1 MLESGPLVAVV
12 VSAGLAAGCFTVASA
27 LAAGAERQLADKAQ
41 VYVGADLSVDLFDPL
56 EVPADWQG
64 RATIISKTRVKYGD
78 TRADL
83 VGIDRSEFA
92 DVATLRAD
100 GADQSLDDLVS
111 AITPVGIGIWAIS
124 VGGEHAVGDVVA
136 VEVPGIADP
145 VPVSVAA
152 TADFFPRRSRRC
164 RCSSS
169 IVTWRTSSR
178 STPRDALLMRDPPDD
193 AVETI
198 RAQGV
203 RTGLVRDAT
212 RAFDGSAYSAL
223 RWAYAPLAAL
233 GVLFAIVALALQL
246 LVVSARRSQ
255 RRIADAVMRR
265 TGFTTRG
272 LWWASVVEIGV
283 PLVVGSVIGVGAAV
297 LAARLSIVRL
307 DPMPA
312 LAPPAEFL
320 MPWNVLV
327 GVACVVPIWTALIA
341 FVIVRSTVRADPM
354 RVFQGAA

>member
-1 MLESGPLVAVV
+1 MFVV
-12 VSAGLAAGCFTVASA
+12 DRAAADEVSQYA
-27 LAAGAERQLADKAQ
+27 
-41 VYVGADLSVDLFDPL
+41 
-56 EVPADWQG
+56 
-64 RATIISKTRVKYGD
+64 
-78 TRADL
+78 
-83 VGIDRSEFA
+83 
-92 DVATLRAD
+92 
-100 GADQSLDDLVS
+100 
-111 AITPVGIGIWAIS
+111 
-124 VGGEHAVGDVVA
+124 
-136 VEVPGIADP
+136 
-145 VPVSVAA
+145 
-152 TADFFPRRSRRC
+152 
-164 RCSSS
+164 
-169 IVTWRTSSR
+169 
-178 STPRDALLMRDPPDD
+178 RDALLIRDPPDD
-193 AVETI
+193 AVATI

-203 RTGLVRDAT
+203 RTGLVLDAT

-233 GVLFAIVALALQL
+233 GVLFAVVALALQL

-272 LWWASVVEIGV
+272 LWWASVVEVGV

-307 DPMPA
+307 DPMPT

-327 GVACVVPIWTALIA
+327 GVACVIPVWTALIA
-341 FVIVRSTVRADPM
+341 VVIVRSTVRADPM